1 LVTLQSNIDK
11 VSLLEYEKEFKSL
24 REKIT
29 KRTEDEVTIEKYLEK
44 ALRQDHLLLGF
55 SPLKKSHQKLIFDQ
69 EFDYNLEKKILFK
82 RILIKLNKVLAIVSE
97 KKGTSKSKKSRNIAL
112 QSILGSKTC

>member
-1 LVTLQSNIDK
+1 MILSSIDLFLDLVTLQSNIDK

-29 KRTEDEVTIEKYLEK
+29 K